1 MDRMS
6 LDVTRHGFKRA
17 KERTPY
23 HGKDNILAFAEA
35 AYWCGKRLIEDES
48 IKNSVRKALAKRE
61 RYENVEVRV
70 YRGQVCIF
78 SNANKSLITIYGVHD
93 YKKIVE
99 DSLGKS
105 VYGDDNYY
113 DEYEEIA

>member
-1 MDRMS
+1 MLNFS
-6 LDVTRHGFKRA
+6 LDVTKHGFTRA

-23 HGKDNILAFAEA
+23 HGKENILAFAEA

-48 IKNSVRKALAKRE
+48 IKQSVRKALARRE
-61 RYENVEVRV
+61 RYENVEVRI
-70 YRGQVCIF
+70 YRGQVCVF

-105 VYGDDNYY
+105 VYDDDNYN
-113 DEYEEIA
+113 DLEDIA